1 MSAGMVGVGLFLRY
15 FKMWDVIRNILWILL
30 VVALFTFLN
39 FLENP
44 DETAAEVN
52 KVVNAASGVYH
63 NFINNF
69 SNGRGGAGSF

>member
-1 MSAGMVGVGLFLRY
+1 
-15 FKMWDVIRNILWILL
+15 MWDVVRNLLL
-30 VVALFTFLN
+30 VLAIISVFTLFE
-39 FLENP
+39 FLEKP

-63 NFINNF
+63 NIINNF

>member
-1 MSAGMVGVGLFLRY
+1 MR
-15 FKMWDVIRNILWILL
+15 DVIRNILLVILL
-30 VVALFTFLN
+30 AALFTFLN
-39 FLENP
+39 FLEKP

-63 NFINNF
+63 NIINNF

>member
-1 MSAGMVGVGLFLRY
+1 MR
-15 FKMWDVIRNILWILL
+15 DIIRNILL
-30 VVALFTFLN
+30 VVVILAFVTFLN
-39 FLENP
+39 FLEKP

-69 SNGRGGAGSF
+69 SDGRGGAGSF